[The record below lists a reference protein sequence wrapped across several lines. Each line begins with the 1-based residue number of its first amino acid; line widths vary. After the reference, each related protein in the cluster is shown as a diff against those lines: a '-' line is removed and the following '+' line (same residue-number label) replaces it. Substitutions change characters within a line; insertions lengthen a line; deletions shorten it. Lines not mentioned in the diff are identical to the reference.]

1 MARGLGTRPTGSGP
15 PGRLLACHD
24 DHVIAAVLVMLL
36 SSALYA
42 PALVLQ
48 HQGSQE
54 SIGALSTGS
63 PKFRDLLKNRT
74 WLAGLILF
82 YVAAVVHIVAIS
94 LGSLAV
100 VQPLIVT
107 ELIFVP
113 IAARIISK
121 TPVSGRDWAAIV
133 AVAVALA
140 VFLVVGRPTAG
151 ADRAALASWLMF
163 LAATIAIVT
172 LLMVVGR
179 RLPITPRAAVL
190 ALAAGILAATYAVV
204 IKGVLDSQGWERVFF
219 IVLTVISAISFP
231 IVSAEAFKTGAVTV
245 STSVMI
251 LINPIY
257 ASLVSVWLF
266 GVSLTSSAG
275 AAVVLVAS
283 VIVMVLGVVSLSRST
298 SLG

>member
-1 MARGLGTRPTGSGP
+1 MISAI
-15 PGRLLACHD
+15 
-24 DHVIAAVLVMLL
+24 VVMLL

-54 SIGALSTGS
+54 AIGALSSGK
-63 PKFRDLLKNRT
+63 PRFRELLKNRT

-82 YVAAVVHIVAIS
+82 YVAAGVHIVAIS

-113 IAARIISK
+113 IAAMIISK
-121 TPVSGRDWAAIV
+121 TAVTGRDWAAIV
-133 AVAVALA
+133 AVSAALA
-140 VFLVVGRPTAG
+140 VFLIVGRPSVGDPRAPLGEWLLFLGFTIVLV
-151 ADRAALASWLMF
+151 AALMLGGS
-163 LAATIAIVT
+163 
-172 LLMVVGR
+172 
-179 RLPITPRAAVL
+179 RLKATPRAAVL
-190 ALAAGILAATYAVV
+190 SLAAGILAATYAVV
-204 IKGVLDSQGWERVFF
+204 IKGVLDSAGWERWFF
-219 IVLTVISAISFP
+219 IGLTVISAVSFP

-251 LINPIY
+251 LVNPVY
-257 ASLVSVWLF
+257 ASLASVWLF
-266 GVSLTSSAG
+266 HVSITSSPLAS
-275 AAVVLVAS
+275 VVLAVT
-283 VIVMVLGVVSLSRST
+283 VVVMTLGVVSLSRST